1 MSEVISAARRP
12 MFFRKLLN
20 SVMWL
25 LSVAGVALAVFCM
38 LWILWSVIKNG
49 AGVISLDFIF
59 CGSKPAGEPDNG
71 VGNAILGT
79 IFITLMAVLIG
90 VPAAFAGGIGLAIYG
105 QNSRLGNLIRFSVNV
120 MMGLPLILAGVF
132 VYALLVVT
140 TGHRSGLA
148 GSLSLAIIM
157 FPVVMRTTEDMILM
171 VPAAVHESSLA
182 LGMTRA
188 RSVLCIVCRTIK
200 GGLVTSILL
209 AVARTAGETAPLLF
223 TALWSDAWPWQ
234 YFTQPTANLPV
245 LINEYATNSPSEE
258 MHAMGWGAAFLITIT
273 LLLMNIVLRYICR
286 EKKNA

>member
-90 VPAAFAGGIGLAIYG
+90 VPAAFAGGIGLAQFHMDALHTGHPSLIIGKNLSRIGQQIKDDAFLFCMMYFFHSGRKFFFTSSIY
-105 QNSRLGNLIRFSVNV
+105 NMNLCAKSQCCSCSIHCN
-120 MMGLPLILAGVF
+120 
-132 VYALLVVT
+132 VT
-140 TGHRSGLA
+140 TTNDSY
-148 GSLSLAIIM
+148 
-157 FPVVMRTTEDMILM
+157 
-171 VPAAVHESSLA
+171 
-182 LGMTRA
+182 
-188 RSVLCIVCRTIK
+188 
-200 GGLVTSILL
+200 LL
-209 AVARTAGETAPLLF
+209 ATHNRCIGIFIECFHQVA
-223 TALWSDAWPWQ
+223 SCQ
-234 YFTQPTANLPV
+234 V
-245 LINEYATNSPSEE
+245 LI
-258 MHAMGWGAAFLITIT
+258 
-273 LLLMNIVLRYICR
+273 C
-286 EKKNA
+286 